1 MSKNE
6 LKSRLIKMG
15 MSFDKTDHP
24 KSYYLNLYLEKF
36 NAQNKITR
44 SKNSF
49 GREMLK
55 VKRERAN
62 SKEKHDSDYN
72 VEEDDK
78 IELNDSDEEYIYEE
92 SEENDIDN
100 KGKKIS
106 WEEEIKERNK
116 YYKESG
122 IKYIRLIRRKKQKIE
137 GGKKL
142 FVTDQIHEDSTD
154 KKKSF
159 NEKNDNSINDNEKI
173 IIINKCENKQKNEDI
188 DINNSKKNI
197 LNETP
202 LKQSSQNSENIIIE
216 NNEFSK
222 ENKIPKS
229 ENINTDINIKSS
241 SLEKKSPSQ
250 SPSKSNQKTPPNSNV
265 TKITFGAPKSANENN
280 NIHLSKGPVVF
291 GFKKSTD
298 AEKKLETESE
308 KDKKMF
314 KTVVNKSKIY
324 DNFVKNVTKSVM
336 DNANQSPEKKAKTIY
351 LKWDTPRQKEF
362 LKNYMDEYP
371 LNNELN
377 SENKITVN
385 YDFNERL
392 NNYDDNEYKHKLRSY
407 NKNIN
412 KYEDNNINNS
422 EKKDDINEE
431 KEMKSN
437 NHFFHKDNL
446 ENNQRNNY
454 MENQNYE
461 NDYND
466 KKDVS
471 KYDAATQIL
480 NNKEKYKLTEIDE
493 DNIKRYI
500 KNSLYDLS
508 DEEINE
514 MKDYVESNDI
524 YAHVDEVYTPNGI
537 KIEKIYTYD
546 GEVEDIPE
554 IYRKIIKKKSCTV
567 AGYKFTIKNGDN
579 EKIIYVNDKKIFQE
593 AVDNMASIFVG
604 ESEYKKY
611 KEGTQSP
618 INSTGSVIE
627 KVYLE
632 EDISYKAVNI
642 DTKEKIYTSTSDL
655 SKYLLYGDNYE
666 EKKVTVN
673 EGDSISTL
681 AFANEISVDEFLI
694 SNPEYTNKNNLLYPG
709 KEVIIAKTSPQIN
722 LVVETY
728 SVEDKESNFTTIEQ
742 YDENMTQGNSLVTQ
756 DGETGIERVSQNVKW
771 VNGQITYIEPVG
783 KEVIKTPVN
792 KVITVGTKVIPNVGS
807 TTSWGWPTN
816 SGYTI
821 SSPYGYRVSPISGG
835 RELHSGIDISGT
847 GYGSPAYASN
857 NGTIIEMQYHYS
869 YGNYVLIDH
878 GNGYYSQY
886 AHLSRFVPGLSVG
899 SIVERGQQVGFIGM
913 TGSATGPHL
922 HYEIRT
928 CSGYH
933 CTVNPLNYYK

>member
-1 MSKNE
+1 MKKVGIICVTLIICTAIFFLGFSYETPVQPYTFYQVYLDGELLGTIESKSKLENYIENQGQTIKENVKEYQKKIEVLNTVDE
-6 LKSRLIKMG
+6 LISGLSIEE
-15 MSFDKTDHP
+15 
-24 KSYYLNLYLEKF
+24 YNNL
-36 NAQNKITR
+36 
-44 SKNSF
+44 SKK
-49 GREMLK
+49 EK
-55 VKRERAN
+55 VKYLIN
-62 SKEKHDSDYN
+62 HKNDLNISDIKADNLQKYL
-72 VEEDDK
+72 DYS
-78 IELNDSDEEYIYEE
+78 LDEI
-92 SEENDIDN
+92 SEA
-100 KGKKIS
+100 
-106 WEEEIKERNK
+106 EIKE
-116 YYKESG
+116 
-122 IKYIRLIRRKKQKIE
+122 
-137 GGKKL
+137 
-142 FVTDQIHEDSTD
+142 
-154 KKKSF
+154 
-159 NEKNDNSINDNEKI
+159 
-173 IIINKCENKQKNEDI
+173 
-188 DINNSKKNI
+188 
-197 LNETP
+197 
-202 LKQSSQNSENIIIE
+202 
-216 NNEFSK
+216 
-222 ENKIPKS
+222 
-229 ENINTDINIKSS
+229 
-241 SLEKKSPSQ
+241 
-250 SPSKSNQKTPPNSNV
+250 
-265 TKITFGAPKSANENN
+265 
-280 NIHLSKGPVVF
+280 
-291 GFKKSTD
+291 
-298 AEKKLETESE
+298 
-308 KDKKMF
+308 
-314 KTVVNKSKIY
+314 
-324 DNFVKNVTKSVM
+324 
-336 DNANQSPEKKAKTIY
+336 
-351 LKWDTPRQKEF
+351 
-362 LKNYMDEYP
+362 
-371 LNNELN
+371 
-377 SENKITVN
+377 
-385 YDFNERL
+385 
-392 NNYDDNEYKHKLRSY
+392 
-407 NKNIN
+407 
-412 KYEDNNINNS
+412 
-422 EKKDDINEE
+422 
-431 KEMKSN
+431 
-437 NHFFHKDNL
+437 
-446 ENNQRNNY
+446 
-454 MENQNYE
+454 ME
-461 NDYND
+461 
-466 KKDVS
+466 
-471 KYDAATQIL
+471 
-480 NNKEKYKLTEIDE
+480 
-493 DNIKRYI
+493 
-500 KNSLYDLS
+500 
-508 DEEINE
+508 
-514 MKDYVESNDI
+514 DYVEANEI
-524 YAHVDEVYTPNGI
+524 YLSADKVYTPNGI
-537 KIEKIYTYD
+537 VIKKIKTYKKDKIGLTDMYL
-546 GEVEDIPE
+546 
-554 IYRKIIKKKSCTV
+554 KIISRKDCTI